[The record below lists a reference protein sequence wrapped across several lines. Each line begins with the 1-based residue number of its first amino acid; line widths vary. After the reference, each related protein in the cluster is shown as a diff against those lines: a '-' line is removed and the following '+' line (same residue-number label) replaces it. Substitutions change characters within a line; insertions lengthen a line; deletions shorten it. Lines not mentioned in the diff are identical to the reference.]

1 MMLPKSNP
9 WRSEKHRRLVASL
22 DCVICG
28 KHAPSQCAHANYG
41 KGLGLKTSDALTFPA
56 CPSCHSQHDQG
67 AVWSKQERALKEW
80 EYIDQTRANLLRRHL
95 WSAETE
101 QEYQKAI
108 QPVARFV
115 HPEAA

>member
-1 MMLPKSNP
+1 MLIPKSKP

-28 KHAPSQCAHANYG
+28 KGAPTQCAHVNFG

-56 CPSCHSQHDQG
+56 CPDCHHHHDQG
-67 AVWSKQERALKEW
+67 GVWSKPERALKEW
-80 EYIDQTRANLLRRHL
+80 EYCDATRANLLRRHL
-95 WSAETE
+95 WGPEVE

-108 QPVARFV
+108 VPLARMV
-115 HPEAA
+115 HGEAA